1 MPLIITTIFF
11 ILIGVIFFW
20 SNSEPEEF
28 YFPKNGDAMNI
39 KIRRK
44 ENDEDVEIN
53 ILETEGI
60 RHNISFSELTSGGPG
75 KDGIPSIDK
84 PRFISIKEAD
94 SYLSFSDPGIA
105 LQVEGIT
112 RFYPFQIL
120 VWHEIVND
128 IINGKRVLIAYCP
141 LCFSGMAFDPYVGGE
156 RVEFGISGK
165 LWNSNL
171 IMYDRGSQ
179 SLWSHLT
186 GESIVGEMTG
196 IKLKRMPSEQMC
208 YGAFRLLYPEGEV
221 LSRDT
226 GFFRFYGDD
235 PYSDYYLANQTFFPV
250 STEDNRLDKKDF
262 IFGVIVDGKPKA
274 YWIGAL
280 QKGGEDFFGDKKIV
294 WKCDNTAGSVRM
306 FEDKNGY
313 LEKIYPIPSF
323 WFAWAAI
330 YPKTEVYK

>member
-1 MPLIITTIFF
+1 MLLIITTIFF

-28 YFPKNGDAMNI
+28 LFPKDGTDGNL
-39 KIRRK
+39 KITRR
-44 ENDEDVEIN
+44 EDDRDVEIH

-60 RHNISFSELTSGGPG
+60 RHSVLFRELTNGGQG
-75 KDGIPSIDK
+75 KDGIPSIDNPK
-84 PRFISIKEAD
+84 FIFVKEAD
-94 SYLSFSDPGIA
+94 SYLSSSDPGIV
-105 LQVEGIT
+105 LQIEGVI

-128 IINGKRVLIAYCP
+128 IINGRRVLLAYCP

-171 IMYDRGSQ
+171 VMYDRASQ

-186 GESIVGEMTG
+186 GEAIVGEMTG
-196 IKLKRMPSEQMC
+196 MKLKRMPSEQMC
-208 YGAFRLLYPEGEV
+208 YGAFKSLYPDGEV

-226 GFFRFYGDD
+226 GFFRFYGED
-235 PYSDYYLANQTFFPV
+235 PYNDYYLENQTFFPV
-250 STEDNRLDKKDF
+250 STQDNRLAKKDF
-262 IFGVIVDGKPKA
+262 IFGVIIDGKAKA

-280 QKGGEDFFGDKKIV
+280 QKEGEDFFGDKKIV
-294 WKCDNTAGSVRM
+294 WKCDSAAGSVRM
-306 FEDKNGY
+306 FEEKNGSM
-313 LEKIYPIPSF
+313 EKIYPVPSF
-323 WFAWAAI
+323 WFAWSSI
-330 YPKTEVYK
+330 YPMTEVYK